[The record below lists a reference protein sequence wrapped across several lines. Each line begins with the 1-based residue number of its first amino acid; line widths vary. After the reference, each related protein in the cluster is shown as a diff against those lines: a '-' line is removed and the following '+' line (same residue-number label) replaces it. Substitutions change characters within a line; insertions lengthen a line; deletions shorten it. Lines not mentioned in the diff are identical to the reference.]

1 MIDGIR
7 ALHKKVPAPAKF
19 YGDKDSFQ
27 CAEDKHS
34 WPCATIRLLDAGDPK
49 ADAHADALRED
60 ATARDAEANR
70 YGDRGGDHYSP
81 FLRDIADTI
90 DRLSGRKRDG

>member
-1 MIDGIR
+1 MTDGIR

-27 CAEDKHS
+27 CAEDKRG

-49 ADAHADALRED
+49 ANAHADALRDD
-60 ATARDAEANR
+60 ASARDTEANR
-70 YGDRGGDHYSP
+70 YGDRGGDHHSP
-81 FLRDIADTI
+81 FLRDVADTI
-90 DRLSGRKRDG
+90 DRLSGRKSDD